1 MSARIPQGIEAT
13 PPIIAMFETFGPSYV
28 WFAVTTSML
37 ASFATLLPATII
49 NVAIPEVMGSFG
61 LGQDQAQWLATGFLA
76 AGTVTMLMT
85 SYCID
90 VIGLRLTFVIA
101 MTIFLLGSIMG
112 GLAPNQEVLIASRVI
127 TGAAAGIIS
136 PLAMVINF
144 QIFPVHRRGFA
155 MGIFG
160 IGTIPVSYTH
170 LTLPTNREV

>member
-76 AGTVTMLMT
+76 AGTSTPGCNSGSFNFPGSPGAPSDYRCL
-85 SYCID
+85 S
-90 VIGLRLTFVIA
+90 RSN
-101 MTIFLLGSIMG
+101 FLGTLDFCG
-112 GLAPNQEVLIASRVI
+112 PDNR
-127 TGAAAGIIS
+127 TRIS
-136 PLAMVINF
+136 
-144 QIFPVHRRGFA
+144 HGRWRSEGE
-155 MGIFG
+155 G
-160 IGTIPVSYTH
+160 
-170 LTLPTNREV
+170 